1 MRNLFT
7 KPLVGMTLV
16 LLSGLSSAWAAD
28 EADLYGEHLLPRETR
43 LMFSIPSVADLVEAG
58 GESSLGEMLADPAF
72 QPIIDQI
79 KEKLAEASD
88 KLKAESGLSL
98 EDLGKLMQGEVTF
111 AIVEKPARKL
121 HAILMV
127 EYGDHQDTVD
137 GLLEKLN
144 GALTAGGAEQKTETI
159 SDVEVQVFE
168 FPKTDELPYNKV
180 AYFAEEG
187 YFVISSD
194 LAPIK
199 AVIERWEGGS
209 AETLA
214 KDEVFA
220 YIMEK
225 CSTEDA
231 EPAVKWFIDPI
242 ALVKGGIGMVQAQN
256 PQAGMVLG
264 FLPVLGLDALKG
276 IGGGFDL
283 GAGNFDSVQKTFI
296 YAEQPPTAV
305 LGVFQ
310 FPAIA
315 QQPPKW
321 VGADATMY
329 MGVNWNVAEAYLAV
343 ESIVDSFLGPGAT
356 AKTLED
362 FSAAEDGPMVH
373 PKTDLLDNIEG
384 KMTVATFPADEET
397 DAAEGP
403 AIPQLTLTLS
413 LKDADAVKGVLEKG
427 AKAEGFPGEVTEVE
441 GQTVY
446 VIPTGP
452 AGTLSVAVIGKDLVF
467 STSAGGLEA
476 VIAGESRESL
486 AASDEYK
493 ALAKHFPTK
502 TSILSFTQQD
512 TQMQSAYESLKEGG
526 AFNIEGFDL
535 SKLPEFEDLLKYAK
549 PAGSYAVPD
558 ENGTLFVGF
567 TLADE

>member
-1 MRNLFT
+1 M
-7 KPLVGMTLV
+7 KSLVGLTLV
-16 LLSGLSSAWAAD
+16 LLSCVGSVWAAD
-28 EADLYGEHLLPRETR
+28 DEDLYGEHLLPRETR
-43 LMFSIPSVADLVEAG
+43 LMFSIPSVSDLIEAG
-58 GESSLGEMLADPAF
+58 RESSVGEMLADPAF

-79 KEKLAEASD
+79 KEKIAEASD
-88 KLKAESGLSL
+88 KLKAESGFTL
-98 EDLGKLMQGEVTF
+98 EDLGKLAQGEITF

-127 EYGDHQDTVD
+127 EYGDNQATID

-144 GALTAGGAEQKTETI
+144 EALTNGGAEHKTETI

-168 FPKTDELPYNKV
+168 FPKTDEMPYNKV
-180 AYFAEEG
+180 AYFAEES

-220 YIMEK
+220 YILDQ

-242 ALVKGGIGMVQAQN
+242 GLLKGGISMV
-256 PQAGMVLG
+256 PQAGVVLG
-264 FLPVLGLDALKG
+264 FLPVLGVDSLKG
-276 IGGGFDL
+276 MGGGFDL
-283 GAGNFDSVQKTFI
+283 GAGEFDFVQKTFI
-296 YAEQPPTAV
+296 YAEQPPAAV
-305 LGVFQ
+305 MGLFQ

-315 QQPPKW
+315 QEPPQW
-321 VGADATMY
+321 VSAEATMY
-329 MGVNWNVAEAYLAV
+329 LGVNWNIAEAYMAV
-343 ESIVDSFLGPGAT
+343 ESVADSFLGPGST
-356 AKTLED
+356 ARALED
-362 FSAAEDGPMVH
+362 FSAAENGPQVH
-373 PKTDLLDNIEG
+373 PKKDLLDNIEG
-384 KMTVATFPADEET
+384 KLSIVTFPADEADEDT
-397 DAAEGP
+397 EGP
-403 AIPQLTLTLS
+403 AIPKVTITIS

-427 AKAEGFPGEVTEVE
+427 SKADGFPGEVTEVD

-452 AGTLSVAVIGKDLVF
+452 AGDMSLAVIGNDLVI
-467 STSAGGLEA
+467 STSSAGLQA

-493 ALAKHFPTK
+493 AVAQHFPAK

-512 TQMQSAYESLKEGG
+512 TQMQAAYDALKAGG
-526 AFNIEGFDL
+526 ANSIEGFDL
-535 SKLPEFEDLLKYAK
+535 STLPEFEELLKYAK
-549 PAGSYAVPD
+549 PSASYAIPD
-558 ENGTLFVGF
+558 DNGTLFVGF